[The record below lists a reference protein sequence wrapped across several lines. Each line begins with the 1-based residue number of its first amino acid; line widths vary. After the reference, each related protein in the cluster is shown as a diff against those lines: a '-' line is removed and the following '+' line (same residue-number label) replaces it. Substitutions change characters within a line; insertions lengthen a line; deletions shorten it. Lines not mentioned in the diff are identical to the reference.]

1 MEWYWTLTIGIAI
14 LVALFLTG
22 APIFLA
28 FFIIISGG
36 VFLLLGGG
44 AAFGMVTNSVYETAT
59 TASLGTVPLFIL
71 LGEILFRSGCMEVLL
86 DSIDKLVGRI
96 RGRQYVLSISLSTVL
111 GALSGSAI
119 AVGAMLGRS
128 LLPIM
133 RERGYDTKLS
143 IGTILAGACLAPIIP
158 PSILAIIVGTLA
170 DVSIASLLLAGVL
183 PGLLLAGLFITACM
197 IKVKIDPTLAPLEE
211 TAEKIDLLGKLKA
224 VGGLLP
230 FSIIIFMVMGLIM
243 LGVATP
249 SESAATGVLG
259 AILTAAYYRRLS
271 FKMLSEAV
279 GEAALLASVI
289 LLILCSA
296 VMFTQLLAFTGATSA
311 LTEVVTS
318 MDVNRWVM
326 FFIMMLLPFILCMF
340 IDQLGLMLVVIPVYL
355 PILKALEFD
364 PVWFWLLFLLNITLG
379 AITPPF
385 GYVMFAVKAA
395 AQDVSMGEIFSAAWL
410 FVGLTL
416 LGMVIMAV
424 FPEIV
429 TVLPNFANSLAQ

>member
-1 MEWYWTLTIGIAI
+1 MEWYWTLTIGIII
-14 LVALFLTG
+14 LVALFMTG

-28 FFIIISGG
+28 FLIIIVSS
-36 VFLLLGGG
+36 VVMLLGNS
-44 AAFGMVTNSVYETAT
+44 AFGMVVNSIYETGT

-86 DSIDKLVGRI
+86 NSIDKLVGRV
-96 RGRQYVLSISLSTVL
+96 RGRQYILSISLSTVL

-133 RERGYDTKLS
+133 RGRGYDTQLS

-170 DVSIASLLLAGVL
+170 DVSIASLLIAGVI
-183 PGLLLAGLFITACM
+183 PGIFLAGLFIAACL
-197 IKVKIDPTLAPLEE
+197 IKVRINPALAPVEDE
-211 TAEKIDLLGKLKA
+211 GEKIDLRGKLHAA
-224 VGGLLP
+224 VGLLP
-230 FSIIIFMVMGLIM
+230 FTFIIFMVMGLIM

-249 SESAATGVLG
+249 SESAATGVFG
-259 AILTAAYYRRLS
+259 AIITAAYYKRLS
-271 FKMLSEAV
+271 FRMLYESV

-289 LLILCSA
+289 MLILCSA
-296 VMFTQLLAFTGATSA
+296 VMFTQLLAFTGATAA
-311 LTEVVTS
+311 LTEVVTT

-326 FFIMMLLPFILCMF
+326 FFMMMLLPFILCMF
-340 IDQLGLMLVVIPVYL
+340 IDQLGLMLIVIPIYL
-355 PILKALEFD
+355 PILEALQFD

-395 AQDVSMGEIFSAAWL
+395 APDVSMGEIFNASWL

-416 LGMVIMAV
+416 FGMVIMAT
-424 FPEIV
+424 FPGIV
-429 TVLPNFANSLAQ
+429 TFLPELVQ

>member
-1 MEWYWTLTIGIAI
+1 MEWYTILGLGLAI

-28 FFIIISGG
+28 FLIIISSGV
-36 VFLLLGGG
+36 VFLLGD
-44 AAFGMVTNSVYETAT
+44 AAFGMVINSIYETGTSA
-59 TASLGTVPLFIL
+59 ALGTVPLFIL

-96 RGRQYVLSISLSTVL
+96 KGRQYVLSITLSTIL

-133 RERGYDTKLS
+133 RARGYDTKLS

-170 DVSIASLLLAGVL
+170 DVSIASLLIAGVI
-183 PGLLLAGLFITACM
+183 PGLLLAGLFISACL
-197 IKVKIDPTLAPLEE
+197 IKVQIDPSLAPAEE
-211 TAEKIDLLGKLKA
+211 EGESISLKDKLKA
-224 VGGLLP
+224 FAGLLP
-230 FSIIIFMVMGLIM
+230 FSVIIFMVMGLIM

-259 AILTAAYYRRLS
+259 AMMTAAYYKRLS
-271 FKMLSEAV
+271 FRMMFEAV
-279 GEAALLASVI
+279 GEAALLASII

-311 LTEVVTS
+311 LTEVVTT
-318 MDVNRWVM
+318 MEVNRWVM
-326 FFIMMLLPFILCMF
+326 FFLMMALPFFLCMF
-340 IDQLGLMLVVIPVYL
+340 IDQLGLMLIVIPIYL
-355 PILKALEFD
+355 PIIKALEFD

-395 AQDVSMGEIFSAAWL
+395 AQDVAMGDIFRSSWL

-416 LGMVIMAV
+416 FGMLLMTI
-424 FPEIV
+424 FPGIV
-429 TVLPNFANSLAQ
+429 TFLPNLVE

>member
-1 MEWYWTLTIGIAI
+1 MEWYWTLTIGIII
-14 LVALFLTG
+14 LVALFMTG

-28 FFIIISGG
+28 FLIIIVSG
-36 VFLLLGGG
+36 VLMLLGNS
-44 AAFGMVTNSVYETAT
+44 AFGMVVNSIYETGT

-86 DSIDKLVGRI
+86 NSIDKLVGRV
-96 RGRQYVLSISLSTVL
+96 RGRQYILSISLSTVL

-133 RERGYDTKLS
+133 RGRGYDTQLS

-170 DVSIASLLLAGVL
+170 DVSIASLLIAGVI
-183 PGLLLAGLFITACM
+183 PGIFLAGLFIAACL
-197 IKVKIDPTLAPLEE
+197 IKVRINPALAPVEDE
-211 TAEKIDLLGKLKA
+211 GEKIDLRGKLHAA
-224 VGGLLP
+224 VGLLP
-230 FSIIIFMVMGLIM
+230 FTFIIFMVMGLIM

-249 SESAATGVLG
+249 SESAATGVFG
-259 AILTAAYYRRLS
+259 AIITAAYYKRLS
-271 FKMLSEAV
+271 LRMLYESV

-289 LLILCSA
+289 MLILCSA
-296 VMFTQLLAFTGATSA
+296 VMFTQLLAFTGATAA
-311 LTEVVTS
+311 LTEVVTT

-326 FFIMMLLPFILCMF
+326 FFMMMLLPFILCMF
-340 IDQLGLMLVVIPVYL
+340 IDQLGLMLIVIPIYL
-355 PILKALEFD
+355 PILEALQFD

-395 AQDVSMGEIFSAAWL
+395 APDVSMGEIFNASWL

-416 LGMVIMAV
+416 FGMVIMAT
-424 FPEIV
+424 FPGIV
-429 TVLPNFANSLAQ
+429 TFLPKLVQ

>member
-1 MEWYWTLTIGIAI
+1 MVWYEILGIGLVI
-14 LVALFLTG
+14 LVMLFMTG

-28 FFIIISGG
+28 FLVIIVSGI
-36 VFLLLGGG
+36 VFLLGD
-44 AAFGMVTNSVYETAT
+44 AAFGMVVNSMYETAT
-59 TASLGTVPLFIL
+59 SASLGTIPLFIL
-71 LGEILFRSGCMEVLL
+71 LGEVLFRSGCMEVLL
-86 DSIDKLVGRI
+86 DSIDKLIGRI
-96 RGRQYVLSISLSTVL
+96 RGRQYVLSISLSTIL

-133 RERGYDTKLS
+133 RQRGYDTQLS
-143 IGTILAGACLAPIIP
+143 IGTILGGACLAPIIP

-170 DVSIASLLLAGVL
+170 DVSIASLLIAGVI
-183 PGLLLAGLFITACM
+183 PGFFLALLFVAACL
-197 IKVKIDPTLAPLEE
+197 IKVRFNPSLAPADDDFVE
-211 TAEKIDLLGKLKA
+211 TDFRGKLRA
-224 VGGLLP
+224 IGGLLP
-230 FSIIIFMVMGLIM
+230 FSFIIFMVMGLIM

-259 AILTAAYYRRLS
+259 AVLTAAYYKRLS
-271 FKMLSEAV
+271 FRMMYEAL
-279 GEAALLASVI
+279 GEAAALSAVI
-289 LLILCSA
+289 LLILASA

-318 MDVNRWVM
+318 LEVNRWVM
-326 FFIMMLLPFILCMF
+326 FALMMLLPFILCMF
-340 IDQLGLMLVVIPVYL
+340 IDQLGLMLVIIPIYL
-355 PILKALEFD
+355 PILKVFEFD

-395 AQDVSMGEIFSAAWL
+395 AQDVPMGDIFRASWL
-410 FVGLTL
+410 FVALTL
-416 LGMVIMAV
+416 FGMLLMTI

-429 TVLPNFANSLAQ
+429 TFLPRLVE

>member
-14 LVALFLTG
+14 LVALFMTG

-28 FFIIISGG
+28 FLIIIVSG
-36 VFLLLGGG
+36 VVMLLGD
-44 AAFGMVTNSVYETAT
+44 AAFGMVVNSVYETAT
-59 TASLGTVPLFIL
+59 TAALGTVPLFIL

-86 DSIDKLVGRI
+86 DSIDKLVGRV

-133 RERGYDTKLS
+133 RQRGYDTNLS

-170 DVSIASLLLAGVL
+170 DVSIAALLIAGVI
-183 PGLLLAGLFITACM
+183 PGLVLAAMFVAACL
-197 IKVKIDPTLAPLEE
+197 IKVRLDPSLAPEGEE
-211 TAEKIDLLGKLKA
+211 SAQIDLSGKLKA
-224 VGGLLP
+224 LAGLLR
-230 FSIIIFMVMGLIM
+230 FSFIIFLVLGLIM

-271 FKMLSEAV
+271 FRMLFEAV

-318 MDVNRWVM
+318 LDVNRWVM
-326 FFIMMLLPFILCMF
+326 FFLMMLLPFILCMF
-340 IDQLGLMLVVIPVYL
+340 IDQLGLMLVVIPIYL
-355 PILKALEFD
+355 PILKVLEFD

-395 AQDVSMGEIFSAAWL
+395 AQDIPMGDIFRASWL

-416 LGMVIMAV
+416 IGMAV
-424 FPEIV
+424 MTIFPDIV
-429 TVLPNFANSLAQ
+429 TFLPSLME

>member
-1 MEWYWTLTIGIAI
+1 MEWYWTLTIGIVL
-14 LVALFLTG
+14 LVALFMTG

-28 FFIIISGG
+28 FLIIIVSG
-36 VFLLLGGG
+36 VVMLLGNS
-44 AAFGMVTNSVYETAT
+44 AFGMVVNSIYETGT

-86 DSIDKLVGRI
+86 NSIDKLVGRV
-96 RGRQYVLSISLSTVL
+96 RGRQYILSIPLSTVL

-133 RERGYDTKLS
+133 RGRGYDTKLS

-170 DVSIASLLLAGVL
+170 DVSIASLLIAGVI
-183 PGLLLAGLFITACM
+183 PGIFLAGLFIAACL
-197 IKVKIDPTLAPLEE
+197 IKVRLNPSLAPTEE
-211 TAEKIDLLGKLKA
+211 EGEKIDLKGKLHA
-224 VGGLLP
+224 AAGLLP
-230 FSIIIFMVMGLIM
+230 FTFIIFMVMGLIM

-249 SESAATGVLG
+249 SESAATGVFG
-259 AILTAAYYRRLS
+259 AIMTAAYYKRLS
-271 FKMLSEAV
+271 FRMLYESV

-289 LLILCSA
+289 MLILCSA
-296 VMFTQLLAFTGATSA
+296 VMFTQLLAFTGATAA
-311 LTEVVTS
+311 LTEVVTT

-326 FFIMMLLPFILCMF
+326 FFMMMLLPFILCMF
-340 IDQLGLMLVVIPVYL
+340 IDQLGLMLIVIPIYL
-355 PILKALEFD
+355 PILEALQFD

-395 AQDVSMGEIFSAAWL
+395 APDVSMGEIFNASWL

-416 LGMVIMAV
+416 FGMLVMAA
-424 FPEIV
+424 FPDIV
-429 TVLPNFANSLAQ
+429 TFLPELVQ

>member
-1 MEWYWTLTIGIAI
+1 MEWYWTLLVGIMI
-14 LVALFLTG
+14 LVALFMTG

-28 FFIIISGG
+28 FLIIIVSG
-36 VFLLLGGG
+36 VVMLLGN
-44 AAFGMVTNSVYETAT
+44 AAFGMVVNSIYETAT

-86 DSIDKLVGRI
+86 DSIDKLVGRL
-96 RGRQYVLSISLSTVL
+96 RGRQYVLSITLSTVL

-128 LLPIM
+128 LLPVM
-133 RERGYDTKLS
+133 RERGYDSQLS

-158 PSILAIIVGTLA
+158 PSILAIIVGTLT
-170 DVSIASLLLAGVL
+170 DVSIASLLIAGVI
-183 PGLLLAGLFITACM
+183 PGLMLAGLYVAACL
-197 IKVKIDPTLAPLEE
+197 IKVRLNPALAPATESG
-211 TAEKIDLLGKLKA
+211 EKVNLAGKLRA
-224 VGGLLP
+224 LVGLLP

-259 AILTAAYYRRLS
+259 ALMTAAYYRRLS
-271 FKMLSEAV
+271 FRMLFEAV
-279 GEAALLASVI
+279 GEAALLSSVI

-318 MDVNRWVM
+318 LDVNRWVM
-326 FFIMMLLPFILCMF
+326 FFLMMLLPFVLCMF
-340 IDQLGLMLVVIPVYL
+340 IDQLGLMLIVIPIYL
-355 PILKALEFD
+355 PILKVLDFD

-395 AQDVSMGEIFSAAWL
+395 AQDIPMGEIFKASWL

-416 LGMVIMAV
+416 IGMMLMTV
-424 FPEIV
+424 FPGIV
-429 TVLPNFANSLAQ
+429 TFLPRLVQ

>member
-1 MEWYWTLTIGIAI
+1 MEWYWTLTIGIII
-14 LVALFLTG
+14 LVGLFMTG

-28 FFIIISGG
+28 FLIIIVSG
-36 VFLLLGGG
+36 VVILLGNS
-44 AAFGMVTNSVYETAT
+44 AFGMVVNSIYETGT

-86 DSIDKLVGRI
+86 NSIDKLVGRV
-96 RGRQYVLSISLSTVL
+96 RGRQYILSISLSTVL

-133 RERGYDTKLS
+133 RGRGYDTQLS

-170 DVSIASLLLAGVL
+170 DVSIASLLIAGVI
-183 PGLLLAGLFITACM
+183 PGIFLAGLFIAACL
-197 IKVKIDPTLAPLEE
+197 IKVRINPALAPVEDE
-211 TAEKIDLLGKLKA
+211 GEKIDLRGKLHAA
-224 VGGLLP
+224 VGLLP
-230 FSIIIFMVMGLIM
+230 FTFIIFMVMGLIM

-249 SESAATGVLG
+249 SESAATGVFG
-259 AILTAAYYRRLS
+259 AIITAAYYKRLS
-271 FKMLSEAV
+271 LRMLYESV

-289 LLILCSA
+289 MLILCSA
-296 VMFTQLLAFTGATSA
+296 VMFTQLLAFTGATAA
-311 LTEVVTS
+311 LTEVVTT

-326 FFIMMLLPFILCMF
+326 FFMMMLLPFILCMF
-340 IDQLGLMLVVIPVYL
+340 IDQLGLMLIVIPIYL
-355 PILKALEFD
+355 PILEALQFD

-395 AQDVSMGEIFSAAWL
+395 APDVSMGEIFNASWL

-416 LGMVIMAV
+416 FGMVIMAT
-424 FPEIV
+424 FPSIV
-429 TVLPNFANSLAQ
+429 TFLPKLVQ

>member
-1 MEWYWTLTIGIAI
+1 MEWYWTLTIGIII
-14 LVALFLTG
+14 LVALFMTG

-28 FFIIISGG
+28 FLIIIVSG
-36 VFLLLGGG
+36 VVMLLGNS
-44 AAFGMVTNSVYETAT
+44 AFGMVVNSIYETGT

-86 DSIDKLVGRI
+86 NSIDKLVGRV
-96 RGRQYVLSISLSTVL
+96 RGRQYILSISLSTVL
-111 GALSGSAI
+111 GSLSGSAI

-133 RERGYDTKLS
+133 RGRGYDTQLS

-170 DVSIASLLLAGVL
+170 DVSIASLLIAGVI
-183 PGLLLAGLFITACM
+183 PGIFLAGLFIAACL
-197 IKVKIDPTLAPLEE
+197 IKVRINPALAPVEDE
-211 TAEKIDLLGKLKA
+211 GEKIDLRGKLRAA
-224 VGGLLP
+224 VGLLP
-230 FSIIIFMVMGLIM
+230 FTFIIFMVMGLIM

-249 SESAATGVLG
+249 SESAATGVFG
-259 AILTAAYYRRLS
+259 AIITAAYYKRLS
-271 FKMLSEAV
+271 FRMLYESV

-289 LLILCSA
+289 MLILCSA
-296 VMFTQLLAFTGATSA
+296 VMFTQLLAFTGATAA
-311 LTEVVTS
+311 LTEVVTT

-326 FFIMMLLPFILCMF
+326 FFMMMLLPFILCMF
-340 IDQLGLMLVVIPVYL
+340 IDQLGLMLIVIPIYL
-355 PILKALEFD
+355 PILEALQFD

-395 AQDVSMGEIFSAAWL
+395 APDVSMGEIFNASWL

-416 LGMVIMAV
+416 FGMVIMAT
-424 FPEIV
+424 FPGIV
-429 TVLPNFANSLAQ
+429 TFLPELVQ

>member
-1 MEWYWTLTIGIAI
+1 M
-14 LVALFLTG
+14 TG

-28 FFIIISGG
+28 FLIIIVSG
-36 VFLLLGGG
+36 VVMLLGNS
-44 AAFGMVTNSVYETAT
+44 AFGMVVNSIYETGT

-86 DSIDKLVGRI
+86 NSIDKLVGRV
-96 RGRQYVLSISLSTVL
+96 RGRQYILSISLSTVL

-133 RERGYDTKLS
+133 RGRGYDTQLS

-170 DVSIASLLLAGVL
+170 DVSIASLLIAGVI
-183 PGLLLAGLFITACM
+183 PGIFLAGLFIAACL
-197 IKVKIDPTLAPLEE
+197 IKVRINPALAPVEDE
-211 TAEKIDLLGKLKA
+211 GEKIDLRGKLRAA
-224 VGGLLP
+224 VGLLP
-230 FSIIIFMVMGLIM
+230 FTFIIFMVMGLIM

-249 SESAATGVLG
+249 SESAATGVFG
-259 AILTAAYYRRLS
+259 AIITAAYYKRLS
-271 FKMLSEAV
+271 FRMLYESV

-289 LLILCSA
+289 MLILCSA
-296 VMFTQLLAFTGATSA
+296 VMFTQLLAFTGATAA
-311 LTEVVTS
+311 LTEVVTT

-326 FFIMMLLPFILCMF
+326 FFMMMLLPFILCMF
-340 IDQLGLMLVVIPVYL
+340 IDQLGLMLIVIPIYL
-355 PILKALEFD
+355 PILEALQFD

-395 AQDVSMGEIFSAAWL
+395 APDVSMGEIFNASWL

-416 LGMVIMAV
+416 FGMVIMAT
-424 FPEIV
+424 FPGIV
-429 TVLPNFANSLAQ
+429 TFLPELVQ

>member
-1 MEWYWTLTIGIAI
+1 MEWWVTLLAGLAI
-14 LVALFLTG
+14 LVAIFLTG

-28 FFIIISGG
+28 FLIIIISG
-36 VFLLLGGG
+36 VVLMLGD
-44 AAFGMVTNSVYETAT
+44 AAFGMVVNSMYETAT

-71 LGEILFRSGCMEVLL
+71 LGEILFRSGSMEVLL
-86 DSIDKLVGRI
+86 DSIDKLVGRV

-111 GALSGSAI
+111 GALSGSGI
-119 AVGAMLGRS
+119 AVAAMLGRS
-128 LLPIM
+128 LLPMM
-133 RERGYDTKLS
+133 RSRNYDTRLS

-170 DVSIASLLLAGVL
+170 DVSIAALLIAGIL
-183 PGLLLAGLFITACM
+183 PGLLLAALFVIACL
-197 IKVKIDPTLAPLEE
+197 IKVRIDPSLAPAEE
-211 TAEKIDLLGKLKA
+211 DVEPVNWVGKLKA
-224 VGGLLP
+224 IAGLLP

-259 AILTAAYYRRLS
+259 AVLTAAYYRRLS
-271 FKMLSEAV
+271 FRMLYQAV

-289 LLILCSA
+289 LLILTSA
-296 VMFTQLLAFTGATSA
+296 VMFTQLLAFTGATQA

-318 MDVNRWVM
+318 MDVAPWLM
-326 FFIMMLLPFILCMF
+326 FLLMMLLPFILCMF
-340 IDQLGLMLVVIPVYL
+340 IDQLGLMLVVIPIYL
-355 PILKALEFD
+355 PIIKAMEFD

-385 GYVMFAVKAA
+385 GYIMFAVKGAA
-395 AQDVSMGEIFSAAWL
+395 PDVPMGEIFNASWL

-416 LGMVIMAV
+416 LGMVIMWA
-424 FPEIV
+424 FPEVV
-429 TVLPNFANSLAQ
+429 TFLPNLVQ

>member
-1 MEWYWTLTIGIAI
+1 MEWYTILSVGIAL

-28 FFIIISGG
+28 FFIIIVTGV
-36 VFLLLGGG
+36 VFLLGD
-44 AAFGMVTNSVYETAT
+44 AAFGMVANSIYETAT

-86 DSIDKLVGRI
+86 DSIDKLVGRV
-96 RGRQYVLSISLSTVL
+96 RGRQYILSITLSTVL

-170 DVSIASLLLAGVL
+170 DVSIASLLIAGVL
-183 PGLLLAGLFITACM
+183 PGLMLAGLFVTACL
-197 IKVKIDPTLAPLEE
+197 IKVQIDPSLAPTEE
-211 TAEKIDLLGKLKA
+211 SGEAISLRGKFKA
-224 VGGLLP
+224 AAGLLP
-230 FSIIIFMVMGLIM
+230 FTVIIFMVMGLIM

-259 AILTAAYYRRLS
+259 AILCAAYYKRLS
-271 FKMLSEAV
+271 FKMMFEAV
-279 GEAALLASVI
+279 GEAALLACVI

-311 LTEVVTS
+311 LTEVVTTLE
-318 MDVNRWVM
+318 VNRWVM
-326 FFIMMLLPFILCMF
+326 FFIMMALPFFLCMF
-340 IDQLGLMLVVIPVYL
+340 IDQLGLMLIIVPIYL
-355 PILKALEFD
+355 PILKVLEFD

-395 AQDVSMGEIFSAAWL
+395 APDVSMGEIFSASWL

-416 LGMVIMAV
+416 IGMFIMTV
-424 FPEIV
+424 FPDIV
-429 TVLPNFANSLAQ
+429 TFLPNLANSLAQ

>member
-1 MEWYWTLTIGIAI
+1 MEWYWILTIGIAI
-14 LVALFLTG
+14 LVALFMTG

-28 FFIIISGG
+28 FLIIIVSGI
-36 VFLLLGGG
+36 VMLLGD
-44 AAFGMVTNSVYETAT
+44 AAFGMVVNSVYETAT
-59 TASLGTVPLFIL
+59 TAALGTVPLFIL

-86 DSIDKLVGRI
+86 DSIDKLVGRV

-133 RERGYDTKLS
+133 RSRGYDTNLS

-170 DVSIASLLLAGVL
+170 DVSIAALLIAGVI
-183 PGLLLAGLFITACM
+183 PGLLLAAMFVAACL
-197 IKVKIDPTLAPLEE
+197 IKVRIDPSLAPEDDE
-211 TAEKIDLLGKLKA
+211 GAQIDLKSKLKA
-224 VGGLLP
+224 LAGLLP
-230 FSIIIFMVMGLIM
+230 FSVIIFMVMGLIM

-271 FKMLSEAV
+271 FRMLFEAV

-318 MDVNRWVM
+318 LDVNRWVM
-326 FFIMMLLPFILCMF
+326 FFLMMLLPFILCMF
-340 IDQLGLMLVVIPVYL
+340 IDQLGLMLVVIPIYL
-355 PILKALEFD
+355 PILKVLEFD

-395 AQDVSMGEIFSAAWL
+395 AQDIPMGDIFRASWL

-416 LGMVIMAV
+416 IGMAV
-424 FPEIV
+424 MTIFPDIV
-429 TVLPNFANSLAQ
+429 TFLPSLME

>member
-1 MEWYWTLTIGIAI
+1 MEWYWTLTIGIII
-14 LVALFLTG
+14 LVGLFMTG

-28 FFIIISGG
+28 FLIIIVSG
-36 VFLLLGGG
+36 VVILLGNS
-44 AAFGMVTNSVYETAT
+44 AFGMVVNSIYETGT

-86 DSIDKLVGRI
+86 NSIDKLVGRV
-96 RGRQYVLSISLSTVL
+96 RGRQYILSISLSTVL

-133 RERGYDTKLS
+133 RGRGYDTQLS

-170 DVSIASLLLAGVL
+170 DVSIASLLIAGVI
-183 PGLLLAGLFITACM
+183 PGIFLAGLFIAACL
-197 IKVKIDPTLAPLEE
+197 IKVRINPALAPVEDE
-211 TAEKIDLLGKLKA
+211 GEKIDLRGKLHAA
-224 VGGLLP
+224 VGLLP
-230 FSIIIFMVMGLIM
+230 FTFIIFMVMGLIM

-249 SESAATGVLG
+249 SESAATGVFG
-259 AILTAAYYRRLS
+259 AIITAAYYKRLS
-271 FKMLSEAV
+271 LRMLYESV

-289 LLILCSA
+289 MLILCSA
-296 VMFTQLLAFTGATSA
+296 VMFTQLLAFTGATAA
-311 LTEVVTS
+311 LTEVVTT

-326 FFIMMLLPFILCMF
+326 FFMMMLLPFILCMF
-340 IDQLGLMLVVIPVYL
+340 IDQLGLMLIVIPIYL
-355 PILKALEFD
+355 PILEALQFD

-395 AQDVSMGEIFSAAWL
+395 APDVSMGEIFNASWL

-416 LGMVIMAV
+416 FGMVIMAT
-424 FPEIV
+424 FPGIV
-429 TVLPNFANSLAQ
+429 TFLPKLVQ

>member
-1 MEWYWTLTIGIAI
+1 MEWYWTLTIGIII
-14 LVALFLTG
+14 LVGLFMTG

-28 FFIIISGG
+28 FLIIIVSG
-36 VFLLLGGG
+36 VVILLGNS
-44 AAFGMVTNSVYETAT
+44 AFGMVVNSIYETGT

-86 DSIDKLVGRI
+86 NSIDKLVGRV
-96 RGRQYVLSISLSTVL
+96 RGRQYILSISLSTVL

-133 RERGYDTKLS
+133 RGRGYDTQLS

-170 DVSIASLLLAGVL
+170 DVSIASLLIAGVI
-183 PGLLLAGLFITACM
+183 PGIFLAGLFIAACL
-197 IKVKIDPTLAPLEE
+197 IKVRINPALAPVEDE
-211 TAEKIDLLGKLKA
+211 GEKIDLRGKLHAA
-224 VGGLLP
+224 VGLLP
-230 FSIIIFMVMGLIM
+230 FTFIIFMVMGLIM

-249 SESAATGVLG
+249 SESAATGVFG
-259 AILTAAYYRRLS
+259 AIITAAYYKRLS
-271 FKMLSEAV
+271 FRMLYESV

-289 LLILCSA
+289 MLILCSA
-296 VMFTQLLAFTGATSA
+296 VMFTQLLAFTGATAA
-311 LTEVVTS
+311 LTEVVTT

-326 FFIMMLLPFILCMF
+326 FFMMMLLPFILCMF
-340 IDQLGLMLVVIPVYL
+340 IDQLGLMLIVIPIYL
-355 PILKALEFD
+355 PILEALQFD

-395 AQDVSMGEIFSAAWL
+395 APDVSMGEIFNASWL

-416 LGMVIMAV
+416 FGMVIMAT
-424 FPEIV
+424 FPGIV
-429 TVLPNFANSLAQ
+429 TFLPKLVQ

>member
-36 VFLLLGGG
+36 VFMLLGGG

>member
-1 MEWYWTLTIGIAI
+1 MEWYWTLTIGIVL
-14 LVALFLTG
+14 LVALFMTG

-28 FFIIISGG
+28 FLIIIVSG
-36 VFLLLGGG
+36 VVMLLGNS
-44 AAFGMVTNSVYETAT
+44 AFGMVVNSIYETGT

-86 DSIDKLVGRI
+86 NSIDKLVGRV
-96 RGRQYVLSISLSTVL
+96 RGRQYILSISLSTVL

-133 RERGYDTKLS
+133 RGRGYDTKLS

-170 DVSIASLLLAGVL
+170 DVSIASLLIAGVI
-183 PGLLLAGLFITACM
+183 PGIFLAGLFIAACL
-197 IKVKIDPTLAPLEE
+197 IKVRLNPSLAPTEE
-211 TAEKIDLLGKLKA
+211 EGEKIDLKGKLHA
-224 VGGLLP
+224 AAGLLP
-230 FSIIIFMVMGLIM
+230 FTFIIFMVMGLIM

-249 SESAATGVLG
+249 SESAATGVFG
-259 AILTAAYYRRLS
+259 AIMTAAYYKRLN
-271 FKMLSEAV
+271 FRMLYESV

-289 LLILCSA
+289 MLILCSA
-296 VMFTQLLAFTGATSA
+296 VMFTQLLAFTGATAA
-311 LTEVVTS
+311 LTEVVTT

-326 FFIMMLLPFILCMF
+326 FFMMMLLPFILCMF
-340 IDQLGLMLVVIPVYL
+340 IDQLGLMLIVIPIYL
-355 PILKALEFD
+355 PILEALQFD

-395 AQDVSMGEIFSAAWL
+395 APDVSMSEIFNASWL

-416 LGMVIMAV
+416 FGMLVMAA
-424 FPEIV
+424 FPDIV
-429 TVLPNFANSLAQ
+429 TFLPELVQ

>member
-1 MEWYWTLTIGIAI
+1 M
-14 LVALFLTG
+14 TG

-28 FFIIISGG
+28 FLIIIVSG
-36 VFLLLGGG
+36 VVILLGNS
-44 AAFGMVTNSVYETAT
+44 AFGMVVNSIYETGT

-86 DSIDKLVGRI
+86 NSIDKLVGRV
-96 RGRQYVLSISLSTVL
+96 RGRQYILSISLSTVL

-133 RERGYDTKLS
+133 RGRGYDTQLS

-170 DVSIASLLLAGVL
+170 DVSIASLLIAGVI
-183 PGLLLAGLFITACM
+183 PGIFLAGLFIAACL
-197 IKVKIDPTLAPLEE
+197 IKVRINPALAPVEDE
-211 TAEKIDLLGKLKA
+211 GEKIDLRGKLHAA
-224 VGGLLP
+224 VGLLP
-230 FSIIIFMVMGLIM
+230 FTFIIFMVMGLIM

-249 SESAATGVLG
+249 SESAATGVFG
-259 AILTAAYYRRLS
+259 AIITAAYYKRLS
-271 FKMLSEAV
+271 LRMLYESV

-289 LLILCSA
+289 MLILCSA
-296 VMFTQLLAFTGATSA
+296 VMFTQLLAFTGATAA
-311 LTEVVTS
+311 LTEVVTT

-326 FFIMMLLPFILCMF
+326 FFMMMLLPFILCMF
-340 IDQLGLMLVVIPVYL
+340 IDQLGLMLIVIPIYL
-355 PILKALEFD
+355 PILEALQFD

-395 AQDVSMGEIFSAAWL
+395 APDVSMGEIFNASWL

-416 LGMVIMAV
+416 FGMVIMAT
-424 FPEIV
+424 FPSIV
-429 TVLPNFANSLAQ
+429 TFLPKLVQ